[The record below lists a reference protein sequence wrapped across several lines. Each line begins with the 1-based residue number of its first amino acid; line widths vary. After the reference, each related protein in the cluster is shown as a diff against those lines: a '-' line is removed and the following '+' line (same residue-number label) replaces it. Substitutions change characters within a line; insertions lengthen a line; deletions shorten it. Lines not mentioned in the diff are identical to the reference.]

1 MRLLTMRHTWSDLDA
16 VEKAAVMLG
25 FVALTLA
32 AWVLGTILV
41 P

>member
-1 MRLLTMRHTWSDLDA
+1 MRLVSVRNTWSDLDS

>member
-1 MRLLTMRHTWSDLDA
+1 MRNTWSDLDA
-16 VEKAAVMLG
+16 VEKAAVTLA

-32 AWVLGTILV
+32 AWVLGTMIA